1 MFPGVSF
8 ARIVIAGI
16 VAVLM
21 WAMSKAEASI

>member
-1 MFPGVSF
+1 MSPGVSF
-8 ARIVIAGI
+8 ARIVLAGI